1 MHWVRNIPCSY
12 FTGKESGTQGDLM
25 ARPGCL
31 AGKSGRQD
39 SNPRPADPKALLLV
53 HPVVQLLIPYSSEEG
68 TLWRRC
74 PRKGLGKGS
83 GAMLRRSGPEVPR
96 FLSPTPTL
104 GTLQGHFACSILT
117 NTETE
122 PESALAPGSALLWSD
137 RPPSPTSTHAA
148 QTRIWLISSG
158 RLCRTVIPFT
168 SRSSSPTCT
177 RPRRHRGCPTSTGR
191 GLSPRAPEEPAT
203 HGADSSGRVRGQLSP
218 TVCRVP
224 HSASQPQSHPGKSLV
239 YQ

>member
-1 MHWVRNIPCSY
+1 
-12 FTGKESGTQGDLM
+12 
-25 ARPGCL
+25 
-31 AGKSGRQD
+31 
-39 SNPRPADPKALLLV
+39 
-53 HPVVQLLIPYSSEEG
+53 
-68 TLWRRC
+68 
-74 PRKGLGKGS
+74 
-83 GAMLRRSGPEVPR
+83 MLRRSGPEVPR
-96 FLSPTPTL
+96 FLSPTPTV
-104 GTLQGHFACSILT
+104 GTPQGHFACSVLT

-158 RLCRTVIPFT
+158 RLCTTVIPFT

-177 RPRRHRGCPTSTGR
+177 RPRRHRGCPSAQEGASAPGHHR
-191 GLSPRAPEEPAT
+191 HPPEETAT
-203 HGADSSGRVRGQLSP
+203 HGADSSGRVWGQLSP